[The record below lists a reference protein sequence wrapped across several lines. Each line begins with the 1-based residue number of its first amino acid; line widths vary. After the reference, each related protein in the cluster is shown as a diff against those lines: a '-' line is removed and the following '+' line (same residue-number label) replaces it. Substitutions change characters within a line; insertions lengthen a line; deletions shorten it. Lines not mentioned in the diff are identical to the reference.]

1 MVKESKKVRINFK
14 KVYSNKVS
22 LWKNKGYGF
31 FYVTVRQL
39 DYFKLF
45 TAERIFHLSYNF
57 AMDVVDLLIKV
68 NCNDLVSRTHA
79 NGNDINDSLQLDA
92 QTVKCLTNTKG
103 SLL

>member
-31 FYVTVRQL
+31 FYVTV
-39 DYFKLF
+39 F

-57 AMDVVDLLIKV
+57 AMDVDLLIKV

-79 NGNDINDSLQLDA
+79 NGKDINDSLQLDA

>member
-1 MVKESKKVRINFK
+1 MKEQRIW
-14 KVYSNKVS
+14 V
-22 LWKNKGYGF
+22 

-45 TAERIFHLSYNF
+45 TAERIFYLSYNV
-57 AMDVVDLLIKV
+57 AMDVDLLIKV
-68 NCNDLVSRTHA
+68 NCKDLVSCTRA
-79 NGNDINDSLQLDA
+79 NGNDINDGLQLDA

>member
-1 MVKESKKVRINFK
+1 MKEQRIW
-14 KVYSNKVS
+14 V
-22 LWKNKGYGF
+22 

-45 TAERIFHLSYNF
+45 TAERIFYLSYNF
-57 AMDVVDLLIKV
+57 AMDVDLLIKV

>member
-57 AMDVVDLLIKV
+57 AMDVDLLIKV
-68 NCNDLVSRTHA
+68 NCNGLVSRTHA
-79 NGNDINDSLQLDA
+79 SGNDINDSLQLDA
-92 QTVKCLTNTKG
+92 QTVKCITNTKG